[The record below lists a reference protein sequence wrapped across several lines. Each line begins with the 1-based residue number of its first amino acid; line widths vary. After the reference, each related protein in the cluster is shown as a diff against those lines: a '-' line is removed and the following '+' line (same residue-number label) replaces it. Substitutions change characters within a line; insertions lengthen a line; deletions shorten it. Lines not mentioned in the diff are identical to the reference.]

1 MEILN
6 KIIDPV
12 AKQKI
17 ADAVAEAVQ
26 IRNQIEDGKASIK
39 EIAEALK
46 EDYEIKPAEF
56 TKVVETIFR
65 NNLEDQKQKL
75 DALGRAIDELTA

>member
-6 KIIDPV
+6 KITDPV

-75 DALGRAIDELTA
+75 DALGRAIDELTS